1 MIGLCETYHC
11 CVIYI
16 HIGVYSSAVYD
27 RHNCCTYTLGY
38 EDVVYTIW
46 YLVSFTSLALVL
58 LVGIPRVRIYREE
71 DAANVYAET
80 GNRLLQVQLSK
91 NGLHQGGA
99 VVVRDVSSWRLLSCC
114 LILAAGR
121 VRSKKK
127 KNGNKIHHIPSHPKY
142 TTKSAA
148 APRP

>member
-1 MIGLCETYHC
+1 M
-11 CVIYI
+11 
-16 HIGVYSSAVYD
+16 
-27 RHNCCTYTLGY
+27 
-38 EDVVYTIW
+38 
-46 YLVSFTSLALVL
+46 ALVL

-127 KNGNKIHHIPSHPKY
+127 KKRKQNTRKPV
-142 TTKSAA
+142 
-148 APRP
+148 APRKHHEILNRPATVITSRRRATKRVPRVSPYSHASIDPAFVEIGLVQLSKSVKNTNATHTQTD

>member
-27 RHNCCTYTLGY
+27 RHSCCTYTFGY
-38 EDVVYTIW
+38 EDAYILSGTWHPV
-46 YLVSFTSLALVL
+46 TSLALVP

-80 GNRLLQVQLSK
+80 GNRVLQVQLSK

-99 VVVRDVSSWRLLSCC
+99 AVVRDVSSWRLLSYC

-121 VRSKKK
+121 VRSKK
-127 KNGNKIHHIPSHPKY
+127 
-142 TTKSAA
+142 
-148 APRP
+148 